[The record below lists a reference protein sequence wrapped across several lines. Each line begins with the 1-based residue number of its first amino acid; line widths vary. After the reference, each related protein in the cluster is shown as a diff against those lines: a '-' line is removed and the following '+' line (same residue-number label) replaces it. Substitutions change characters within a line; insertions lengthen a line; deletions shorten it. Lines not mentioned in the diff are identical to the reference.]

1 MKRVPSSKGRKQV
14 AKQNFN
20 NNKQRSQSSGIK
32 NHVYKNNNN
41 YDDDL
46 TKKFMSPT
54 PNDYNGYANNKDQ
67 NGNFVSPTFE
77 IENLYLSNVST
88 DVANYK
94 NVVKQANKKNI
105 KITNPNVGDKF
116 SIGEAECEIMSA
128 ENKKDTTPNNSS
140 IVIEMN
146 YKGEKFLFMGDAEK
160 EIEQSR
166 KWNKEPISTIRKQKW
181 DTR

>member
-1 MKRVPSSKGRKQV
+1 M
-14 AKQNFN
+14 
-20 NNKQRSQSSGIK
+20 
-32 NHVYKNNNN
+32 
-41 YDDDL
+41 
-46 TKKFMSPT
+46 
-54 PNDYNGYANNKDQ
+54 
-67 NGNFVSPTFE
+67 
-77 IENLYLSNVST
+77 
-88 DVANYK
+88 
-94 NVVKQANKKNI
+94 KQANKKNI

-166 KWNKEPISTIRKQKW
+166 KWNKVNVLKSASTWSSWFCNK
-181 DTR
+181 

>member
-1 MKRVPSSKGRKQV
+1 MQLKKEKENKNKDKDNKIKQGKYSKYKKIVIESIDKTPEPNEKKLGKIYTTYKPPMKRVPSSKGRKQV

-46 TKKFMSPT
+46 TKKFMSPS

-77 IENLYLSNVST
+77 IENLLQKKEQF
-88 DVANYK
+88 D
-94 NVVKQANKKNI
+94 NKI
-105 KITNPNVGDKF
+105 
-116 SIGEAECEIMSA
+116 
-128 ENKKDTTPNNSS
+128 
-140 IVIEMN
+140 
-146 YKGEKFLFMGDAEK
+146 K
-160 EIEQSR
+160 EI
-166 KWNKEPISTIRKQKW
+166 KNFLKK
-181 DTR
+181 